1 MNLYHD
7 KNACQKFTLGR
18 KEKENRV
25 CELLKKGKTVREI
38 AAIEHLNFSQ
48 IKRIRDK
55 YFDDDDDSGRP
66 SKRSQALKLIL
77 EGKSNVDIAMEL
89 DLSAKETLEFR
100 QEYLILKDDDDLL
113 ELYRTVG
120 RDKSSFLTLYREM
133 KIEDLSAEEAVWAL
147 TDNRT
152 FKKMSLEYDSLIKK
166 VRPLSDQVESLRKEN
181 LELED
186 KKLELT
192 EAIEDLQ
199 YNKESLSEKNHP
211 FLSTL
216 ASRRRVRKVRRIMRK
231 MGQGIFDPTEPATF
245 P

>member
-1 MNLYHD
+1 M
-7 KNACQKFTLGR
+7 AKFTLGR

-25 CELLKKGKTVREI
+25 CELLKEGKTVREI
-38 AAIEHLNFSQ
+38 AAIEHLNFSE

-55 YFDDDDDSGRP
+55 YFDDVDSGLP

-166 VRPLSDQVESLRKEN
+166 VRPLSDQVEPAQREYR
-181 LELED
+181 
-186 KKLELT
+186 
-192 EAIEDLQ
+192 I
-199 YNKESLSEKNHP
+199 
-211 FLSTL
+211 
-216 ASRRRVRKVRRIMRK
+216 RR
-231 MGQGIFDPTEPATF
+231 
-245 P
+245 